1 MKVRWS
7 EQAAMELADTAAYVA
22 CNFGKRPAV
31 RLRDTIHDAVSGI
44 AQFPMMEWPVLPM
57 R

>member
-31 RLRDTIHDAVSGI
+31 RLRDTIHDAVSGT
-44 AQFPMMEWPVLPM
+44 